1 MADDLS
7 APLHTTGRSLP
18 CACMA
23 IRRASRSICH
33 LYDLV
38 LSPTRLR
45 STQFSIL
52 QAIAEAGEIAHCD
65 LARQSAASEETFSR
79 RLASARKNGWVSV
92 RTGERQM
99 RLYRLTEHGRR
110 VLEEAMP
117 SWERAQERLRRELGH
132 LDWQSLPAFA
142 ERLTQAALRA
152 EKAPVRNGRPPSLP
166 VDPAARSSQMPPFSS
181 RASRPTGS

>member
-1 MADDLS
+1 
-7 APLHTTGRSLP
+7 
-18 CACMA
+18 MA

-45 STQFSIL
+45 ATQFSIL

-79 RLASARKNGWVSV
+79 RLASARKYGWVSV

-99 RLYRLTEHGRR
+99 RLYRLTDHGQR
-110 VLEEAMP
+110 VLEEATP
-117 SWERAQERLRRELGH
+117 AWERAQERLRRELDH

-152 EKAPVRNGRPPSLP
+152 EKAPVKNGRPPSLA
-166 VDPAARSSQMPPFSS
+166 VDRHARISQMPQHSS
-181 RASRPTGS
+181 GASRVNGS